1 MAYDYSSESKT
12 FELPNPYR
20 FQNLIL
26 FICAACY
33 LVAGLYS
40 LVDVR
45 AAMNI
50 GQGQRAVAPLLF
62 GLVLLGL
69 GLYLASNALRR
80 LRFYFGRGKP
90 VSLAPELNAEVMGS
104 SKAAEDIK
112 ETLRQRT
119 LAYYEPKGTIQ
130 GLLYHQ
136 FPSLITAPQ
145 TVQNQAQQHF
155 INLAAVGIT
164 LVSFLFAWGLLGDA
178 ATRPWVSLLYFVF
191 GTFWLLKP
199 VASNGRAQLNMMHL
213 ISLIVA
219 GILAPVLVKLV
230 GAKLPNMGELN
241 FHLQTFTLLIGGL
254 IALVCVFAAAISQIT
269 LMPTTSVSSELSRQ
283 SMQSPPS
290 TLFDELSRVLQS
302 KWTENIP
309 NRRYSYTEPQTP
321 LSEAGG
327 TFTGELLEETQPMPI
342 VGRQAQGFGQLWSDK
357 SRRYLVVTD
366 LFGALLMLVSVT
378 LAILFIRQ
386 FDPFSSFKVQP
397 WSMLSASFVLACVG
411 LFCFRNSSVLW
422 GRFDFQSELIW
433 TQAQGAYQVA
443 QIGTGN
449 QFSSQMQTRNDMV
462 RVEGMTLN
470 IWRSSIE
477 SVVFGQG
484 QGDEVRQ
491 IIAMRSNDTDNK
503 VLHEHLQSFIANQSV
518 LSAPGSSADASKMQ
532 RLLSSERLME
542 AASGL
547 VQPALGL
554 FKNNIQQTTANEPR
568 PAAATA
574 PAPASKPSFCS
585 GCGAAVTSQAK
596 FCSGCGQ
603 AVTP

>member
-1 MAYDYSSESKT
+1 MSYDYSSESKT

-26 FICAACY
+26 FICATCF

-45 AAMNI
+45 TAINV
-50 GQGQRAVAPLLF
+50 GQGQRAIAPLLL

-69 GLYLASNALRR
+69 GLYLASKALMR
-80 LRFYFGRGKP
+80 LRFYFGRAKP
-90 VSLAPELNAEVMGS
+90 VSLAPELSAGVAGS
-104 SKAAEDIK
+104 SKAAEEIK

-164 LVSFLFAWGLLGDA
+164 LLSFVFAWGLLGDA
-178 ATRPWVSLLYFVF
+178 ATRPWVGLLYFIF
-191 GTFWLLKP
+191 GAFWLLKP
-199 VASNGRAQLNMMHL
+199 VASHGQAQLNIAQL
-213 ISLIVA
+213 IGLIVA
-219 GILAPVLVKLV
+219 GILAPVLVRLV
-230 GAKLPNMGELN
+230 APKLPNLGELN

-254 IALVCVFAAAISQIT
+254 IALVCVFAAAISQINSI
-269 LMPTTSVSSELSRQ
+269 PSTSVSNELSRQ

-290 TLFDELSRVLQS
+290 TMFDELSRVLQS

-309 NRRYSYTEPQTP
+309 NRRYSYSEPQTP

-327 TFTGELLEETQPMPI
+327 SFTGELLEESQPMPI
-342 VGRQAQGFGQLWSDK
+342 AGRQAHGLGQLWADK

-366 LFGALLMLVSVT
+366 VFGALLMLIAVV
-378 LAILFIRQ
+378 LAINFIRQ
-386 FDPFSSFKVQP
+386 FDPSSTFNTQP
-397 WSMLSASFVLACVG
+397 WSMLSASFVMACVG
-411 LFCFRNSSVLW
+411 LFCFRNSAVLW

-433 TQAQGAYQVA
+433 VQAQGAYQVS

-470 IWRSSIE
+470 IWRSSVE

-484 QGDEVRQ
+484 QGNEVRQ
-491 IIAMRSNDTDNK
+491 IIAMRSNDAENNAM
-503 VLHEHLQSFIANQSV
+503 HAHLQNFITNQSV
-518 LSAPGSSADASKMQ
+518 LAAPSSSTDASKMQ
-532 RLLSSERLME
+532 SLLGSERLMQ
-542 AASGL
+542 AATGM
-547 VQPALGL
+547 VQPALNL
-554 FKNNIQQTTANEPR
+554 FKNATQPSVVTEPHATTVTTP
-568 PAAATA
+568 T
-574 PAPASKPSFCS
+574 PASKPIFCS
-585 GCGAAVTSQAK
+585 GCGAGAASQAK

-603 AVTP
+603 ALT